1 MNFWIKNTKGE
12 KSASLTLVVIT
23 FCVIIL
29 HMLLSIVATPIFGIA
44 IAPFQAAE
52 SMLVLT
58 PLLGL
63 YWGRRNTDLKEKE
76 IVLKHGAQSDME

>member
-12 KSASLTLVVIT
+12 KSASLTLVVVA
-23 FCVIIL
+23 FSVMML
-29 HMLLSIVATPIFGIA
+29 HMIASIFVNPFGIA

-52 SMLVLT
+52 AMMVLG

-63 YWGRRNTDLKEKE
+63 YWGRRNTDAKERTDNSE
-76 IVLKHGAQSDME
+76 